1 MISPHLSFAHG
12 EAYRAELRRQ
22 AERYRTA
29 RRLRLQARFARQAER
44 YRRARLL
51 SMQARLIRGHGEGNV
66 RHNDETTDAA
76 A

>member
-1 MISPHLSFAHG
+1 MMSPHLSYAHG

-29 RRLRLQARFARQAER
+29 RLLRMQARLARQVER
-44 YRRARLL
+44 YRARLL
-51 SMQARLIRGHGEGNV
+51 SMQPRLIRGDGEGNAG
-66 RHNDETTDAA
+66 DKATDAA

>member
-1 MISPHLSFAHG
+1 MISPHLSYAHG

-29 RRLRLQARFARQAER
+29 RLLRMQARLARQVER

-51 SMQARLIRGHGEGNV
+51 SLQPRLIRGDGEGNAGD
-66 RHNDETTDAA
+66 RDTDAA